1 MLPRIL
7 SQLDP
12 RRRSAPANVTSARI
26 RPEAAFFAIGD
37 IHGCTAHL
45 NQLFGLLDE
54 VAYGN
59 ETCVFLGDYID
70 RGPQSRE
77 VLLQLY
83 ELSQSRPDRVICLMG
98 NHERMLLNFIDDPAG
113 TGLGWLRNGGVAT
126 LNSLGVEVP
135 EDAIHSGATV
145 DLARQLEDAL
155 PKGLQE
161 WLRVLPKHWSTG
173 NMHCVHAAMS
183 PNRPPEDQR
192 GAVLLWGH
200 PDFLSKPRTDGNII
214 VHGHTV
220 VRRANLT
227 GDRIALDT
235 GAYLTGRL
243 TAAHIMPGEC
253 RFIEAR
259 S

>member
-12 RRRSAPANVTSARI
+12 RRRSAPKNVTSPQI
-26 RPEAAFFAIGD
+26 RPAAAFFAIGD
-37 IHGCTAHL
+37 IHGCADHL
-45 NQLFGLLDE
+45 NQMFGLLDE
-54 VAYGN
+54 VACGN

-70 RGPQSRE
+70 RGTQSRE
-77 VLLQLY
+77 VLLLLY
-83 ELSQSRPDRVICLMG
+83 KLSQSRPDRVICLMG

-113 TGLGWLRNGGVAT
+113 TGVGWLRNGGVAT
-126 LNSLGVEVP
+126 LTSFGIEVP
-135 EDAIHSGATV
+135 DDAIMSGATV
-145 DLARQLEDAL
+145 GLARQLEDAL

-192 GAVLLWGH
+192 GSVLLWGH
-200 PDFLSKPRTDGNII
+200 PDFLTKPRTDGNIV

-220 VRRANLT
+220 VRRAKLSA
-227 GDRIALDT
+227 DRIAVDT

-243 TAAHIMPGEC
+243 TAAHIQPGHC
-253 RFIEAR
+253 HFIEAR
-259 S
+259 A